1 MRGGTYL
8 AMARA
13 SAARKRSPTIVKAFA
28 IQVERVAGGKLRPLV
43 ERSAL
48 PVEAALPHVDG
59 DARERSTELLD
70 VRAAHRGHVLARRG
84 RPRLT
89 AVRPADGVTD
99 DLGPAPSLDL
109 EAEQV
114 VQIFVREA
122 IRQGLL
128 QSAHDCSEGGLA
140 VAIAECCIAGGLG
153 FRARMSVGSLR
164 HLGRQV
170 GRSARIDANLFGEG
184 QSRFIISCKPD
195 NSQRVLTLFASICE
209 ASDARWTKQSTGWGC
224 GEIGVVG
231 GDAFVWPDE
240 WSGPLISV
248 PVKELAR
255 AWNTPF

>member
-1 MRGGTYL
+1 MPTLRRSVAPGSQLGCSEYL
-8 AMARA
+8 AH
-13 SAARKRSPTIVKAFA
+13 S
-28 IQVERVAGGKLRPLV
+28 L
-43 ERSAL
+43 
-48 PVEAALPHVDG
+48 
-59 DARERSTELLD
+59 
-70 VRAAHRGHVLARRG
+70 G
-84 RPRLT
+84 R
-89 AVRPADGVTD
+89 TD